1 MVKSKRQKAKSAV
14 ITVGEGRGF
23 VVNGRAYFADGP
35 HDRLIITAA
44 HCLPFFPPC
53 SSAAYLE
60 EKTYKSLLGPIGSE
74 PTVWAECLF
83 ADPIADI
90 VILGRPDDQVL
101 SDQAAEYEA
110 LVESATPLPIAD
122 APEQGHGWLLSL
134 DGKWFRCNLRIIS
147 DGPLWISE
155 TEEPIEG
162 GMSGSPIISDEA
174 AAMGVVCL
182 ADISDVPVGANNP
195 RLVRSLPGWLLL
207 LMRDSS

>member
-1 MVKSKRQKAKSAV
+1 MKRTKATSAV

-35 HDRLIITAA
+35 HDRLIFTAA

-53 SSAAYLE
+53 TSAAYLE
-60 EKTYKSLLGPIGSE
+60 EKTYKVLLGPIGRE
-74 PTVWAECLF
+74 RTVWAECLF

-90 VILGRPDDQVL
+90 AILGPPDRQVL

-110 LVESATPLPIAD
+110 LVESATPLSIVD
-122 APEQGHGWLLSL
+122 APEQGHGWMMSL
-134 DGKWFRCNLRIIS
+134 DGNWFRCGFQIIN

-155 TEEPIEG
+155 NEETIEG
-162 GMSGSPIISDEA
+162 GMSGSPVISDA
-174 AAMGVVCL
+174 AAAFGVVCL

-195 RLVRSLPGWLLL
+195 RLVQSLPGWLLHL
-207 LMRDSS
+207 Q